1 MSSMRQRVKEKGK
14 SECLPVTGWIGAE
27 LQQGGITPRESEL
40 TSLWSHITREL
51 EEPIQEAKQM
61 TEANATGAASREPEG
76 WYDIDFKRAHRN
88 VRRLQA
94 RIVKATQEGRW
105 NKVKALQ
112 RLLTHSYSARVLAV
126 KRVTENDGKRT
137 PGVDGEVWDTPQ
149 KKTQAV
155 RTLRWHGYRSQP
167 LRRIYIPKN
176 FDRTRKRPLS
186 IPTMK
191 DRAMQAL
198 YLMALDPISETTAD
212 PNSYG
217 FRKERSPADAIQ
229 QCFTL
234 LARKDGASWIFEG
247 DIRACF
253 DRISHEWLLA
263 NIPMHKAT
271 LNKWLK
277 AGYMER
283 SVLQP
288 TREGVP
294 QGGIVSP
301 VIANLALDG
310 LETMLRERYPK
321 GTRRARDAKVHLVR
335 FADDW
340 VITGSSKEL
349 LESEIKPLVERFLH
363 ERGLE
368 LSHEKTHITHI
379 DDGFDFLGQNIRKY
393 RGKLLIKP
401 SRKSVARLLNRIRE
415 TTKANRQV
423 SAGLLIVRP
432 NPIIRGWAQYHRHV
446 VSKDTFDRID
456 HAIFQATWRWA
467 NRRHPNKGKRWVK
480 QKYFRTVGSRNWVF
494 YGNLDGKEHRLFFAA
509 SVPIERHIK
518 IKGQA
523 NPYDPEWEIYFEE
536 RLAAK
541 MSRDMAGYRQL
552 LRLWEAQEGR
562 CPICNQKIT
571 RRTRWHNHH
580 IIWRSKGGPDTAD
593 NRILL
598 HPDCH
603 RQVHSQHLHVE
614 KPRPA
619 RSVSEA

>member
-1 MSSMRQRVKEKGK
+1 
-14 SECLPVTGWIGAE
+14 
-27 LQQGGITPRESEL
+27 
-40 TSLWSHITREL
+40 
-51 EEPIQEAKQM
+51 M
-61 TEANATGAASREPEG
+61 TEAQATGAVSHEPEG
-76 WYDIDFKRAHRN
+76 WYDIDFKRAYRN

-105 NKVKALQ
+105 NKVRALQ
-112 RLLTHSYSARVLAV
+112 HLLTHSYSAKVLAV

-137 PGVDGEVWDTPQ
+137 PGVDGQVWDTPQ
-149 KKTQAV
+149 KKAKAV
-155 RTLRWHGYRSQP
+155 HTLQWRGYRPQP

-176 FDRTRKRPLS
+176 SDKSKKRPLS

-198 YLMALDPISETTAD
+198 YLMALDPVAETLAD

-229 QCFTL
+229 QCYTI
-234 LARKDGASWIFEG
+234 LARKDGASWILEG

-253 DRISHEWLLA
+253 DTICHNWLLA
-263 NIPMHKAT
+263 NIPMHKAI

-277 AGYMER
+277 AGYIEQ
-283 SVLQP
+283 SALHP
-288 TREGVP
+288 TEEGVP

-301 VIANLALDG
+301 VIANLTLDG
-310 LETMLRERYPK
+310 LETMQWERYPK

-349 LESEIKPLVERFLH
+349 LECEIKPLVEEFLR

-379 DDGFDFLGQNIRKY
+379 DNGFDFLGQNIRKY
-393 RGKLLIKP
+393 NGKLLIKP
-401 SRKSVARLLNRIRE
+401 AQKSVKRLLNQVRE
-415 TTKANRQV
+415 TIKANRHV
-423 SAGLLIVRP
+423 SAGLLIARL
-432 NPIIRGWAQYHRHV
+432 NPIIRGWTQYHRHV
-446 VSKDTFDRID
+446 VSKHTFSKID
-456 HAIFQATWRWA
+456 HAIFQAVWRWA
-467 NRRHPNKGKRWVK
+467 KRRHPNKGKWWVK
-480 QKYFRTVGSRNWVF
+480 QKYFRMIGDRDWVF
-494 YGNLDGKEHRLFFAA
+494 YGELDGKEFRLFLAA
-509 SVPIERHIK
+509 SVQIKRHTK
-518 IKGQA
+518 IKGEA
-523 NPYDPEWEIYFEE
+523 NPYDPEWELYFEE

-541 MSRDMAGYRQL
+541 MAKDMAGYRQP
-552 LRLWEAQEGR
+552 LRLWEAQEGL
-562 CPICNQKIT
+562 CPICNQNIT
-571 RRTRWHNHH
+571 RKTGWHNHH
-580 IIWRSKGGPDTAD
+580 IIWRSKGGPDSAD

-603 RQVHSQHLHVE
+603 RKVHSQHLPVE

-619 RSVSEA
+619 RGVSEA

>member
-1 MSSMRQRVKEKGK
+1 MSSMRQRVKERGK
-14 SECLPVTGWIGAE
+14 RKCLPVMGRIGVE
-27 LQQGGITPRESEL
+27 SQQDDIIPRESEQ
-40 TSLWSHITREL
+40 TSPWSHIAREL
-51 EEPIQEAKQM
+51 EKPTQEAKQM
-61 TEANATGAASREPEG
+61 TEAKATGAVSREPEG
-76 WYDIDFKRAHRN
+76 WYDIDLKRAYRN

-94 RIVKATQEGRW
+94 RTVKATQEGRW
-105 NKVKALQ
+105 NRVKALQ
-112 RLLTHSYSARVLAV
+112 RLLAHSYSAKVLAV
-126 KRVTENDGKRT
+126 KRVTENEGKRT

-149 KKTQAV
+149 KKAEAV
-155 RTLRWHGYRSQP
+155 HTLQWHGYHPQP

-176 FDRTRKRPLS
+176 SDRTKKRPLS

-198 YLMALDPISETTAD
+198 YLMALDPIAETTAD

-229 QCFTL
+229 QCYTI
-234 LARKDGASWIFEG
+234 LARKDSASWILEG

-253 DRISHEWLLA
+253 DRICHRWLLA
-263 NIPMHKAT
+263 NIPMNKT
-271 LNKWLK
+271 ILNKWLK
-277 AGYMER
+277 AGYIER
-283 SVLQP
+283 SALHP
-288 TREGVP
+288 TEEGVP

-310 LETMLRERYPK
+310 LEKMLQERYPK

-340 VITGSSKEL
+340 LITGSSKEL
-349 LESEIKPLVERFLH
+349 LENEIKPLVEQFLG

-393 RGKLLIKP
+393 NGKLLIKP
-401 SRKSVARLLNRIRE
+401 SRKSVERLLNRVRE
-415 TTKANRQV
+415 TIKVNQHV
-423 SAGLLIVRP
+423 SAGLLIARL
-432 NPIIRGWAQYHRHV
+432 NPIIRGWSQYHRHV
-446 VSKDTFDRID
+446 VSKDTFAKID
-456 HAIFQATWRWA
+456 HAVFRAIWRWA
-467 NRRHPNKGKRWVK
+467 NRQHPNKGKRWVK
-480 QKYFRTVGSRNWVF
+480 KKYFKTLGSRNWVF
-494 YGNLDGKEHRLFFAA
+494 YGDLDGKELHLFCATA
-509 SVPIERHIK
+509 VPIRRHIK

-523 NPYDPEWEIYFEE
+523 NPYDPEWEIYFEK

-541 MSRDMAGYRQL
+541 MTENMTEYRQL
-552 LRLWEAQEGR
+552 LRLWEAQQGL

-571 RRTRWHNHH
+571 RKTKWHNHH
-580 IIWRSKGGPDTAD
+580 IIWRSKGGPDSAD

-603 RQVHSQHLHVE
+603 RKVDSQHLYVE

-619 RSVSEA
+619 KGVSEA